1 MVHAGSKALIA
12 VALAAC
18 GRLGFEP
25 TPANVDGGDAGGDA
39 GTDAGGDAMADAGE
53 PFACPAGYVA
63 VPGATELGT
72 ADVCVMRT
80 EAKAW
85 NDANSDGLVTSD
97 EIAADGLPTV
107 ASLPVGEYAGVPWRS
122 ISASAAFAACRGLG
136 AGYDLIS
143 NREWMTVA
151 RNAEVVGANWS
162 SGTPGTGRVVEGN
175 TDGGPESGISN
186 PLDGYSDTGNSAAD
200 PPAAGWEQRR
210 TLVLSTGGLV
220 WDLPGNVQEWV
231 DWTLGGPYDGAPA
244 CTNRELTEEPC
255 AGYVDE
261 DYNSASG
268 MLDRTHGA
276 GFIIG
281 GNGDTARRGGQVAD
295 RTQGLAGIYSLN
307 MNRFVDDTFG
317 ATGFR
322 CVFRP

>member
-1 MVHAGSKALIA
+1 VVHAGSKALIV
-12 VALAAC
+12 VALGAC

-25 TPANVDGGDAGGDA
+25 GPA
-39 GTDAGGDAMADAGE
+39 TDAAGSDALADAGE
-53 PFACPAGYVA
+53 PVACPPGYVA
-63 VPGATELGT
+63 VPGASPLGT
-72 ADVCVMRT
+72 ADFCVMRT

-85 NDANSDGLVTSD
+85 LDMNSDGLVTSD
-97 EIAADGLPTV
+97 ELAADGLPAD

-122 ISASAAFAACRGLG
+122 ISASMAFAACRALG
-136 AGYDLIS
+136 MGYDLIS

-151 RNAEVVGANWS
+151 RNAELVAANWS
-162 SGTPGTGRVVEGN
+162 SGTPGTGRLVEGN
-175 TDGGPESGISN
+175 TDGGAEVAITN

-220 WDLPGNVQEWV
+220 WDLPGNIQEWV

-244 CTNRELTEEPC
+244 CTNRELTEAPC
-255 AGYVDE
+255 AGYADE

-268 MLDRTHGA
+268 TLDRTHGA

-281 GNGDTARRGGQVAD
+281 GDGDAARRGGQVAD
-295 RTQGLAGIYSLN
+295 RDQGRAGIYALN
-307 MNRFVDDTFG
+307 MNRFVDDTFP